1 MKHSLSLI
9 MKRSLSLLISFVVGL
24 FAAIGQELP
33 VDPRITYGKLPN
45 GLSYYILYSPRPAY
59 KVNFYLINNIGS
71 TVEEDDERGFAHFT
85 EHSAF
90 NGTGL
95 YPGKSL
101 INTLERHGLRFGYDV
116 NANTG
121 FDATV
126 YNISNVDM
134 SVNDEMIDTCLL
146 MLKEIACNLT
156 LDDASI
162 DNERKIILEEWR
174 QGADAYERYTQ
185 RAFPLFFGSDNRYAT
200 RQPIG
205 QPEVIANFPPDKL
218 RDFYRKWYQPQ
229 HQAVVVIGYVRP
241 KEVEAAISRIW
252 QDVGVPAQPSERVWH
267 QIADHKGVK
276 ASAFTDVQFPGCQID
291 FWWKLALPPR
301 GERNRLEYVLDCY
314 TGTVANMIMQNRMA
328 DIIHET
334 GTPWTGAA
342 AEYDQYYYA
351 DSKDGFRL
359 YALYDVARREE
370 ALSRLI
376 AEAKRASK
384 FGVTADEFAVAKQVL
399 QKNAVKF
406 PQDVSEK
413 NNDELFIRVS
423 ERFLKTNPVMPPDLE
438 SETLINFLDTLSSA
452 TVNGFL
458 SKVLRPD
465 NLSVMIAEK
474 SAFDADS
481 LAQGLDAKIDSIWGK
496 IEVEPLISDNLMSRP
511 IMADQPKG
519 GTILETADLSGIPAR
534 EYLLSNG
541 AYVIVCK
548 SNVVS
553 DEIEFRAVR
562 RGGYTALF
570 KHGFAEAILADILTD
585 IGGIGVFSANELRK
599 RLAATKIDI
608 TTTYNPY
615 TEVISAEC
623 GADEIETMLQ
633 LVNMRMTSVREDYAA
648 FENWRKAT
656 VGILNDRLHTPD
668 GVFSDS
674 IRSILYGNDKIAL
687 RQLSP
692 IDADTVSY
700 PKALDIS
707 RKRIADPTNYTFILT
722 GDFEYDSVAPLIAK
736 YLGSLPTGK
745 AATSDSIA
753 KVDRLAVPGV
763 RRVDFHVEMPTPMA
777 RVFMAY
783 EIHRPYTVKD
793 EMTVEVLANILDK
806 RLLESLRSDAGGTY
820 GASTGISS
828 GEVDGYHSLFVTFDC
843 DPEKA
848 DAMIAIVEQE
858 LRNLAQKGPDAELF
872 GAIHDY
878 LIEEKYVAT
887 LQQHYPMEY
896 FTHAALYG
904 NNNVADRVPEMTGVS
919 RKNVRSMAS
928 DMCNA
933 PVRVTLVMRSK
944 QE

>member
-1 MKHSLSLI
+1 
-9 MKRSLSLLISFVVGL
+9 MKRFLSLLISH
-24 FAAIGQELP
+24 AICLTVAFGQDLP
-33 VDPRITYGKLPN
+33 IDPQVTYGKLPN

-59 KVNFYLINNIGS
+59 KTNFYLINNTGS

-90 NGTGL
+90 NGTKL

-121 FDATV
+121 YDATV

-134 SVNDEMIDTCLL
+134 SQGDEMIDTCLL

-156 LDDASI
+156 LDDASV

-174 QGADAYERYTQ
+174 RGADAFERYTR
-185 RAFPLFFGSDNRYAT
+185 RALPLFFGAENRYAT

-205 QPEVIANFPPDKL
+205 QPEIIAGFPPEKL
-218 RDFYRKWYQPQ
+218 RNFYRKWYQPQ

-252 QDVGVPAQPSERVWH
+252 RDAGVPAQPSERVWQ
-267 QIADHKGVK
+267 QIDDHKGIK
-276 ASAFTDVQFPGCQID
+276 ASAFTDMQFPGCQMD

-314 TGTVANMIMQNRMA
+314 VGTVAYMIMQNRMA
-328 DIIHET
+328 DIIHEPDS
-334 GTPWTGAA
+334 PWTGAA
-342 AEYDQYYYA
+342 ADYDQYYFS
-351 DSKDGFRL
+351 DCKDGFRL

-376 AEAKRASK
+376 AEAKRASE
-384 FGVTADEFAVAKQVL
+384 FGVTADEMEVTKQVL
-399 QKNAVKF
+399 RKNAKKSA
-406 PQDVSEK
+406 QDISEK
-413 NNDELFIRVS
+413 NNDDLFVRVS
-423 ERFLKTNPVMPPDLE
+423 EHFLKTNPVMPPDFE
-438 SETLINFLDTLSSA
+438 SETLCNFLDTLSLT
-452 TVNGFL
+452 TVGSFL

-481 LAQGLDAKIDSIWGK
+481 LARGLDAKIDSIWNE
-496 IEVEPLISDNLMSRP
+496 IEVGPLADNNLMSRP
-511 IMADQPKG
+511 LMADPPKG
-519 GTILETADLSGIPAR
+519 GAILKSSEFKGIPAR
-534 EYLLSNG
+534 KYLLSNG
-541 AYVIVCK
+541 ACVILCK
-548 SNVVS
+548 SNVLS

-570 KHGFAEAILADILTD
+570 RYGFAEAVLADILAD
-585 IGGIGVFSANELRK
+585 IGGIGDFSANELRK

-623 GADEIETMLQ
+623 GADEIEEMLQ
-633 LVNMRMTSVREDYAA
+633 LVNMRMASVREDSVA
-648 FENWRKAT
+648 FENWRKST
-656 VGILNDRLHTPD
+656 IGLLNDRLNTPD

-674 IRSILYGNDKIAL
+674 IRSVLYGHDKIAL
-687 RQLSP
+687 RRVSP
-692 IDADTVSY
+692 ADVDTVSY
-700 PKALDIS
+700 RRALDIVRQRLS
-707 RKRIADPTNYTFILT
+707 GPTHYTYILT
-722 GDFEYDSVAPLIAK
+722 GDFNCDSISPLIAK
-736 YLGSLPTGK
+736 YIGSLPASD
-745 AATSDSIA
+745 AAPSDSIV

-763 RRVDFHVEMPTPMA
+763 RRVDFSVVMPTPTA
-777 RVFMAY
+777 RVYMAY
-783 EIHRPYTVKD
+783 EIHRTYMVKD

-806 RLLESLRSDAGGTY
+806 KLLESLRTEAGATY
-820 GASTGISS
+820 GADTGGSS

-848 DAMIAIVEQE
+848 DSMVAIVEQE
-858 LRNLAQKGPDAELF
+858 LRNLAQEGPDAEMF
-872 GAIHDY
+872 GTIHDY
-878 LIEEKYVAT
+878 LIEEKYVST

-896 FTHAALYG
+896 FTHAVLYG
-904 NNNVADRVPEMTGVS
+904 NNNVADHVPEMTRVS
-919 RKNVRSMAS
+919 RRNVQSMAS
-928 DMCNA
+928 DMSNA
-933 PVRVTLVMRSK
+933 PVRVTIVMRSA
-944 QE
+944 QGR